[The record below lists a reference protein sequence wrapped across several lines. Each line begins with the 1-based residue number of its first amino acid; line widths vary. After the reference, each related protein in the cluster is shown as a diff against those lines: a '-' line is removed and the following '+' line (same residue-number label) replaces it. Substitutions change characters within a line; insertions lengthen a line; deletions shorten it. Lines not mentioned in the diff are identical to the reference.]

1 MVDRRTQISDH
12 FMHAGAGTSMVL
24 AYAGLIPGV
33 IPLLALTILV
43 AVVAALPLLILG
55 LAAALLAAP
64 PYGAWRLLTRA
75 RRRAISREVSAPG
88 RSPQPA
94 PHPGA

>member
-33 IPLLALTILV
+33 IPLLALTVVV
-43 AVVAALPLLILG
+43 AVVAMIPLLIVG
-55 LAAALLAAP
+55 LAGALLAAP
-64 PYGAWRLLTRA
+64 PYGAWRLLNRA
-75 RRRAISREVSAPG
+75 RSRVAREVAAAGARP
-88 RSPQPA
+88 RPA
-94 PHPGA
+94 PHLGA

>member
-33 IPLLALTILV
+33 IPLLALTL
-43 AVVAALPLLILG
+43 VVAAVALAPLLILG
-55 LAAALLAAP
+55 LVGAIVAGP
-64 PYGAWRLLTRA
+64 PYAAWRLVA
-75 RRRAISREVSAPG
+75 RGRRGQLVKHMNDPG
-88 RSPQPA
+88 
-94 PHPGA
+94 

>member
-43 AVVAALPLLILG
+43 AVVAAIPLLILG

-75 RRRAISREVSAPG
+75 RRPGRREVPALPL
-88 RSPQPA
+88 SPRPA